1 MTMRAPRWFRCFGL
15 GAACALVSPL
25 LCADDIKL
33 HECPLAV
40 RTTIERNLL
49 GGKLDEIKEIRIA
62 DHTLYVVEIDLKGFR
77 EAKLYVAGDGT
88 LRKTVQEIR
97 FKDLPEPVRAALN
110 RYTKKGKVEDV
121 EMVYI
126 NGKVQYEVEI
136 DQPKGP
142 DRIITFD
149 ADGTVT
155 DEK

>member
-15 GAACALVSPL
+15 CAACALVSPL

-62 DHTLYVVEIDLKGFR
+62 DHTLYVVEID
-77 EAKLYVAGDGT
+77 
-88 LRKTVQEIR
+88 
-97 FKDLPEPVRAALN
+97 
-110 RYTKKGKVEDV
+110 
-121 EMVYI
+121 
-126 NGKVQYEVEI
+126 
-136 DQPKGP
+136 QPKGP